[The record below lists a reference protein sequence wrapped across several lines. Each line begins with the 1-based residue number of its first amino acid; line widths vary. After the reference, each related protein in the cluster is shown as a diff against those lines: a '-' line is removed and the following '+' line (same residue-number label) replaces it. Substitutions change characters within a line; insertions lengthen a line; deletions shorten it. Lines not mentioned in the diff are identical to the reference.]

1 MPKKAS
7 IQRDT
12 NRKRKKEEDRETLKE
27 IKRRT
32 KVAAKS
38 KAARDRKKLAAKPVP
53 CHMAMGDD
61 APEHAHWVQNSTV
74 CVPFEV
80 GGIDLTPTCSCIDTC
95 NVHTST
101 RTSIRTSLQYV
112 HTYVH
117 PPGTPSIRP
126 PNLREKNGAPETRA
140 SLN

>member
-12 NRKRKKEEDRETLKE
+12 NRKRKKEEERERLKE
-27 IKRRT
+27 IKRKT

-61 APEHAHWVQNSTV
+61 APEHAHWVPDGNGV
-74 CVPFEV
+74 CIFRSRWD
-80 GGIDLTPTCSCIDTC
+80 GFDTYLFSQGSKMTKNRPTK
-95 NVHTST
+95 TSRLARQPR
-101 RTSIRTSLQYV
+101 RTL
-112 HTYVH
+112 HW
-117 PPGTPSIRP
+117 PAGTGQGR
-126 PNLREKNGAPETRA
+126 LGVLGA
-140 SLN
+140 LL